1 MIRPGFACVGC
12 GACEQACALGAVTLM
27 PDHLGFLY
35 PKVDSQKCAECGV
48 CIAVCPLETK
58 PVANSYPSCFAAR
71 TKDEKLLAES
81 SSGGMFSELAQPI
94 IDSGGCVFGCALI
107 NCVALIVKAETKHE
121 LALMRGSK
129 YVQARVGT
137 AFKDC
142 RDELE
147 RGRMV
152 LFSGTP
158 CQIAGLKS
166 FLKRDYENL
175 LTLALICHGVA
186 SPRVLKNYLQDVAQ
200 RKGMTIQSISFRD
213 KHARRGEIS
222 VVISGEKEG
231 TKHQFVESWD
241 NVYMRAFLDAY
252 SYRENCFSCKFRRGK
267 SGADIVIGD
276 FWGIKN
282 YSNEFSV
289 EEGVSAVLLYSEKGI
304 RAFEELQVVKK
315 AFAYECVAKH
325 NHNLENDACLPVLRN
340 EFLEHVR
347 QGGSLFDFFARLD
360 YVPIWKRVLKLPGRA
375 VRKAIRMAR
384 RWK

>member
-1 MIRPGFACVGC
+1 MIKSGIACVGC

-27 PDHLGFLY
+27 PDDLGYLY
-35 PKVDSQKCAECGV
+35 PKVDSRKCVECGV
-48 CIAVCPLETK
+48 CKSVCPLEAK
-58 PVANSYPSCFAAR
+58 DVPNSYPSCFAAR

-81 SSGGMFSELAQPI
+81 SSGGVFSELAKPI
-94 IDSGGCVFGCALI
+94 IDHGGCVFGCALI
-107 NCVALIVKAETKHE
+107 QCEALIVKAETMQE

-129 YVQARVGT
+129 YVQACVGT

-142 RDELE
+142 KDELE
-147 RGRMV
+147 RGRRV

-175 LTLALICHGVA
+175 LMLALICHGVA
-186 SPRVLKNYLQDVAQ
+186 SPRVMKDYLRDVAQ
-200 RKGMTIQSISFRD
+200 RNGMTIQSISFRD
-213 KHARRGEIS
+213 KRARPGVIS
-222 VVISGEKEG
+222 VVISGEKDG
-231 TKHQFVESWD
+231 ARRQLVESWD
-241 NVYMRAFLDAY
+241 NVYMRAFLGAY
-252 SYRENCFSCKFRRGK
+252 SYRENCFSCKFRRGR

-304 RAFEELQVVKK
+304 KAFEALQVEKK
-315 AFAYECVAKH
+315 EFAYGCIAKH
-325 NHNLENDACLPVLRN
+325 NHNLENDACPPALRN

-360 YVPIWKRVLKLPGRA
+360 YVPVWKRVLRLPGRA
-375 VRKAIRMAR
+375 MRKAIRMAR
-384 RWK
+384 RRK